1 MGGLVSRVRSL
12 SPRAAGLF
20 IFALAAA
27 LVVVVTLVALLTGGQ
42 MAATAGRSPT
52 ASSTAGGS
60 TPASSTPTSAP
71 PTTPLPTDSPTPAL
85 PPPEPTTRPTPTPID
100 PQLPTLLGAIGD
112 SYSQAWGVSPL
123 YPRDHPQ
130 FSWVVGTAKKDGVFS
145 LLERFQALGGS
156 PRVVDA
162 ATSGRKMNDAS
173 RQATAIV
180 AAAGKLTAGQ
190 TAYVTFELG
199 TNDLCSDPK
208 TDPAT
213 FEAQLRSAVAIL
225 RAGLPAGSRILMIYI
240 PDFAHLRD
248 VTQSDPK
255 ARAALALPQNSMGC
269 PPFLGAASPATLD
282 QAEAYLQRYDSILVQ
297 VCDEIAATD
306 GATGKLD
313 CTSDPS
319 LLSLGDF
326 TVADMSTV
334 DYFHP
339 SLSGQ
344 GRLAADAWTAG
355 AWGSIRLPPG
365 AAALVPTGGGIEAG
379 WAANGFEAILLV
391 SLPVATGRKRLPR
404 PAVS

>member
-1 MGGLVSRVRSL
+1 MGGVMLRIRSL
-12 SPRAAGLF
+12 SRRAVGLSVVV
-20 IFALAAA
+20 IAAA
-27 LVVVVTLVALLTGGQ
+27 AVLAVTLLTVLTGGRPMATADQ
-42 MAATAGRSPT
+42 SPGASVAAEGSGAGMSATPSLPAATLSPT
-52 ASSTAGGS
+52 AS
-60 TPASSTPTSAP
+60 PTPTQV
-71 PTTPLPTDSPTPAL
+71 
-85 PPPEPTTRPTPTPID
+85 PEPTVRPTPTPID
-100 PQLPTLLGAIGD
+100 PQLPALLGAIGD

-156 PRVVDA
+156 PIVVDA
-162 ATSGRKMNDAS
+162 ATSGRKMSDAS

-180 AAAGKLTAGQ
+180 AAARKLPAGQ

-208 TDPAT
+208 TDPAA

-225 RAGLPAGSRILMIYI
+225 RGGLPPGSRILMLSV

-248 VTQSDPK
+248 VTQADPK
-255 ARAALALPQNSMGC
+255 ARAALALPQNSTGC
-269 PPFLGAASPATLD
+269 PPFLGSASPATLD
-282 QAEAYLQRYDSILVQ
+282 QAEAYLQDYDSILIR
-297 VCDEIAATD
+297 VCAEIGATD
-306 GATGKLD
+306 GATGRLD

-344 GRLAADAWTAG
+344 GRLAAAAWAAG
-355 AWGSIRLPPG
+355 PWGSIPLPPG
-365 AAALVPTGGGIEAG
+365 AAAIAPAGRAVGEASAITGVLAVLALAG
-379 WAANGFEAILLV
+379 QIAG
-391 SLPVATGRKRLPR
+391 SRKRR
-404 PAVS
+404 QVTAAD